1 MLNLLENKMAL
12 STTYKSILS
21 IAFPIML
28 GSAAQQIIG
37 LSDSVFLF
45 HYSEL
50 DFAAIALVSVFYLI
64 IASIGYGFS
73 KGGQIIIARKLGEGD
88 TKGISKSFYTL
99 LIFEMALAFVMFLFL
114 RYGTDW
120 FLKIFIKSPR
130 IYEHSLFY
138 IKIRA
143 FGVFLSYA
151 GISII
156 ALYTGISRTKFI
168 IYDSLILVISNV
180 LLNYIFIFGRFGI
193 PEMGIKGAALASVI
207 AEGIGFGVFL
217 IYMIWGG
224 SAKKWGLYTIPKPD
238 FKSLL
243 SILRLSSPIVV
254 QAVISLGSWFIF
266 FSMIEIFLGEKA
278 LAISNLIRNVSL
290 ILTIPSWGF
299 SSAIN
304 SLVSQL
310 IGMRKRMGVMPII
323 YRTAYLNLII
333 TMILALPVVFFPS
346 FTLYPI
352 FGGENMTLIHD
363 ARYVFYVLLVI
374 LILASV
380 GMVIFNG
387 LSGTGA
393 SAYGMKIQAM
403 VSVVYLLYI
412 FIILKY
418 FRVPVEVAWTAEIV
432 YWVLVMTLSLRYMF
446 TKRWHG
452 KRL

>member
-1 MLNLLENKMAL
+1 MLGFSKTNMKL
-12 STTYKSILS
+12 STTYKSILG

-37 LSDSVFLF
+37 LSDSVFLY

-73 KGGQIIIARKLGEGD
+73 KGGQIIIARKLGKGNIE
-88 TKGISKSFYTL
+88 GISKSFYTL
-99 LIFEMALAFVMFLFL
+99 LFFEMTLAVVMFLFL
-114 RYGTDW
+114 RFGTDW
-120 FLKIFIKSPR
+120 FLKFFIRSPH
-130 IYEHSLFY
+130 IYQHSLFY

-143 FGVFLSYA
+143 YGVFMSYA

-180 LLNYIFIFGRFGI
+180 FLNYILIYGKMGL

-207 AEGIGFGVFL
+207 AEVIGFVVFL
-217 IYMIWGG
+217 IYMIYGG
-224 SAKKWGLYTIPKPD
+224 SAKKWGLYSIPKPD
-238 FKSLL
+238 FKSLF
-243 SILRLSSPIVV
+243 SILRLSSPIVA
-254 QAVISLGSWFIF
+254 QAIISLGSWFIF
-266 FSMIEIFLGEKA
+266 FSFIEVFLGVKA

-323 YRTAYLNLII
+323 YKTAYLNLII
-333 TMILALPVVFFPS
+333 TLAIALPVILFPS
-346 FTLYPI
+346 FTLFPI
-352 FGGENMTLIHD
+352 FGSENMSLIHD

-374 LILASV
+374 LILASA

-393 SAYGMKIQAM
+393 SAYGMKIQGI
-403 VSVVYLLYI
+403 VSVIYI
-412 FIILKY
+412 AYIYILLKY
-418 FRVPVEVAWTAEIV
+418 FNVGVEIAWTAEIV
-432 YWVLVMTLSLRYMF
+432 YWIIVTFLSLRYLY

-452 KRL
+452 KKI